1 MFKNIYDDVE
11 KGDGDVK
18 SGYGFLNSHTLS
30 QREYSGIFNNIGG
43 GVYKGDFNSAYGY
56 MNVHTDSEQNNLVL
70 FMKDN
75 DKIDTGMNET
85 LYNVDM
91 SSVIGLLNSHTLL
104 QAN

>member
-43 GVYKGDFNSAYGY
+43 GFTRVILI
-56 MNVHTDSEQNNLVL
+56 VH
-70 FMKDN
+70 M
-75 DKIDTGMNET
+75 
-85 LYNVDM
+85 
-91 SSVIGLLNSHTLL
+91 VI
-104 QAN
+104 